1 MCERH
6 SFCLTRAAKII
17 DGYGITDSHTAIMT
31 MHGLTVE
38 QQDKCNLYEWQP
50 PLNWPD
56 ANWADGLTV
65 DEAQFEPKAKATDA
79 MERHLRSR
87 YPDMAAWDAGD
98 RVPGSMHEKTIRL
111 GGKEVTIL
119 THGLRT
125 GVNTGNYLLA
135 GTAEMRCVGGN
146 ASVSGVWDHASV
158 SDVGGNASVS
168 DVWDHASVSDVG
180 GNASVSDVWGNA
192 SVSGV
197 WGNASV
203 SGVWDHASVSDVWG
217 NASVSDVGGNASV
230 SDVWDHASVS
240 DVGGNA
246 SVSDVWG
253 NASVIVPALS
263 SAGVTVEG
271 LSGNAV
277 LIDRRGHPLVVTSAA
292 EIVVALPEVMQHD

>member
-98 RVPGSMHEKTIRL
+98 RVPVSMHEKTIRL
-111 GGKEVTIL
+111 GGEEVTIL

-125 GVNTGNYLLA
+125 GVDTGNYLLA
-135 GTAEMRCVGGN
+135 GTAEMR
-146 ASVSGVWDHASV
+146 
-158 SDVGGNASVS
+158 
-168 DVWDHASVSDVG
+168 
-180 GNASVSDVWGNA
+180 DVWGNA

-203 SGVWDHASVSDVWG
+203 SGVWGNASVSDVRDHASVSGVGGHASVSGVWG
-217 NASVSDVGGNASV
+217 NASVSGVGG
-230 SDVWDHASVS
+230 HASVS
-240 DVGGNA
+240 G
-246 SVSDVWG
+246 VWG
-253 NASVIVPALS
+253 NASVIVPVLS

-292 EIVVALPEVMQHD
+292 EIVVALTPPPLDQARRGGGA

>member
-168 DVWDHASVSDVG
+168 DVW
-180 GNASVSDVWGNA
+180 
-192 SVSGV
+192 
-197 WGNASV
+197 
-203 SGVWDHASVSDVWG
+203 
-217 NASVSDVGGNASV
+217 
-230 SDVWDHASVS
+230 
-240 DVGGNA
+240 
-246 SVSDVWG
+246 G